1 MFDNFIEEYSDEYDE
16 LEYKRRSK
24 LHLMFLRRGFQ
35 HQIKPIDVDCQT
47 DRIVY
52 EHATQ

>member
-1 MFDNFIEEYSDEYDE
+1 MFDDFIAECIEEE
-16 LEYKRRSK
+16 LEYRRLNK

-35 HQIKPIDVDCQT
+35 HQIKPIDTECKT
-47 DRIVY
+47 DRICH